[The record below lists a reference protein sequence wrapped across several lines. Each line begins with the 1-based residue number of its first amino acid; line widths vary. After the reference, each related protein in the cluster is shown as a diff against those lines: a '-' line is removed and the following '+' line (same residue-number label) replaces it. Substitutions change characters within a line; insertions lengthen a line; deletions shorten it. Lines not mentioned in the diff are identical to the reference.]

1 MRKSRG
7 VIDSLQGGVSVMGRL
22 RYLRF
27 TGRQRV
33 LIWLTVIFTLLL
45 ALTVA
50 VVLHMKPVVVDL
62 ATARTSNA
70 VNRIV
75 VAAVNDAVDS
85 GRIDYE
91 QLVDFD
97 KDAEGHVTA
106 LRSNMAAFNR
116 LQASIADD
124 ILQRMAEVSSTDL
137 AIPIGTLTGSPLLAG
152 RGPCLR
158 VRMQSVGTA
167 TARFDNQFSSAG
179 INQTR
184 HRIILDV
191 DVHVSILLPG
201 LTTYTKVSNEISVA
215 ETVIV
220 GGVPETYTY
229 FSTAPDEIENYAD
242 EYIINNA

>member
-1 MRKSRG
+1 
-7 VIDSLQGGVSVMGRL
+7 MGRL
-22 RYLRF
+22 RYLRL

-33 LIWLTVIFTLLL
+33 LFWLTVIFALLL

-97 KDAEGHVTA
+97 KDADGHVTA

-184 HRIILDV
+184 HRIILNV

-229 FSTAPDEIENYAD
+229 FSTTPDEIENYAD

>member
-1 MRKSRG
+1 
-7 VIDSLQGGVSVMGRL
+7 MGRL

-167 TARFDNQFSSAG
+167 TARFNNQFSSAG

-229 FSTAPDEIENYAD
+229 FSTTPDEVENYAD

>member
-1 MRKSRG
+1 
-7 VIDSLQGGVSVMGRL
+7 MGRL

-45 ALTVA
+45 ALTVT

-97 KDAEGHVTA
+97 KDADGHVTA

-184 HRIILDV
+184 HRILLDV

-229 FSTAPDEIENYAD
+229 FSTTPDEIENYAD

>member
-1 MRKSRG
+1 
-7 VIDSLQGGVSVMGRL
+7 MGRL

-220 GGVPETYTY
+220 GGVPDTYTY
-229 FSTAPDEIENYAD
+229 FSTTPDEIENYAD
-242 EYIINNA
+242 EYIINNG

>member
-1 MRKSRG
+1 
-7 VIDSLQGGVSVMGRL
+7 MGRL

-70 VNRIV
+70 VNCIV

-229 FSTAPDEIENYAD
+229 FSTTPDEIENYAD

>member
-1 MRKSRG
+1 
-7 VIDSLQGGVSVMGRL
+7 MGRL

-220 GGVPETYTY
+220 GGVPETSTS
-229 FSTAPDEIENYAD
+229 FSTAPDAIEN
-242 EYIINNA
+242 

>member
-1 MRKSRG
+1 
-7 VIDSLQGGVSVMGRL
+7 MGRL
-22 RYLRF
+22 RYLRL

-33 LIWLTVIFTLLL
+33 LFWLTGIFALLL

-137 AIPIGTLTGSPLLAG
+137 SIPIGTLTGSPLLAG

-184 HRIILDV
+184 HRIILNV

-229 FSTAPDEIENYAD
+229 FSTTPDEIENYAD

>member
-1 MRKSRG
+1 
-7 VIDSLQGGVSVMGRL
+7 MGRL

-106 LRSNMAAFNR
+106 LRSDMAAFNR

-229 FSTAPDEIENYAD
+229 FSTTPDEVENYAD

>member
-1 MRKSRG
+1 
-7 VIDSLQGGVSVMGRL
+7 MGRL

-167 TARFDNQFSSAG
+167 TTRFDNQFSSAG

-229 FSTAPDEIENYAD
+229 FSTTPDEIENYAD

>member
-1 MRKSRG
+1 M
-7 VIDSLQGGVSVMGRL
+7 
-22 RYLRF
+22 
-27 TGRQRV
+27 

-62 ATARTSNA
+62 ATARISNA

-97 KDAEGHVTA
+97 KDADGHVTA

-229 FSTAPDEIENYAD
+229 FSTTPDEIENYAD

>member
-1 MRKSRG
+1 
-7 VIDSLQGGVSVMGRL
+7 MGRL

-229 FSTAPDEIENYAD
+229 FSTTPDEIENYAN

>member
-1 MRKSRG
+1 M
-7 VIDSLQGGVSVMGRL
+7 
-22 RYLRF
+22 
-27 TGRQRV
+27 

-75 VAAVNDAVDS
+75 VAAVNDAVES
-85 GRIDYE
+85 GRIDYA

-229 FSTAPDEIENYAD
+229 FSTTPDEVENYAD

>member
-1 MRKSRG
+1 
-7 VIDSLQGGVSVMGRL
+7 MGRL

-45 ALTVA
+45 PLTVA

-97 KDAEGHVTA
+97 KDADGHVTA

-229 FSTAPDEIENYAD
+229 FSTTPDEIENYAD
-242 EYIINNA
+242 EYIINNG

>member
-1 MRKSRG
+1 
-7 VIDSLQGGVSVMGRL
+7 MGRL
-22 RYLRF
+22 RYLRL
-27 TGRQRV
+27 TGRQKA
-33 LIWLTVIFTLLL
+33 LIWITLVFALLL
-45 ALTVA
+45 GLTTA
-50 VVLHMKPVVVDL
+50 AVLHMKPIVVNL
-62 ATARTSNA
+62 ATARTSNT

-97 KDAEGHVTA
+97 KDADGHVTA

-152 RGPCLR
+152 RGPCLH

-220 GGVPETYTY
+220 GGVPDTYTY
-229 FSTAPDEIENYAD
+229 FSTTPDEIEHYAD
-242 EYIINNA
+242 EYIINNG

>member
-1 MRKSRG
+1 
-7 VIDSLQGGVSVMGRL
+7 MGRL

-116 LQASIADD
+116 LQPSIADD
-124 ILQRMAEVSSTDL
+124 ILQSNAEVSSTDL

-229 FSTAPDEIENYAD
+229 FSTTPDEVENYAD

>member
-7 VIDSLQGGVSVMGRL
+7 VIDSLQGGERHGTAPLSAIHRAAEGADL
-22 RYLRF
+22 ADSH
-27 TGRQRV
+27 
-33 LIWLTVIFTLLL
+33 FTLLL

-229 FSTAPDEIENYAD
+229 FSTTPDEVENYAD

>member
-1 MRKSRG
+1 
-7 VIDSLQGGVSVMGRL
+7 MGRL

-62 ATARTSNA
+62 ATARISNA

-97 KDAEGHVTA
+97 KDADGHVTA

-137 AIPIGTLTGSPLLAG
+137 TIPIGTLTGSPLLAG

-229 FSTAPDEIENYAD
+229 FSTTPDEIENYAD

>member
-1 MRKSRG
+1 
-7 VIDSLQGGVSVMGRL
+7 MGRL
-22 RYLRF
+22 RYLRL

-97 KDAEGHVTA
+97 KDADGHVTA

-229 FSTAPDEIENYAD
+229 FSTTPDEIENYAD

>member
-1 MRKSRG
+1 
-7 VIDSLQGGVSVMGRL
+7 MGRL

-50 VVLHMKPVVVDL
+50 IMLHMKPVVVDL

-229 FSTAPDEIENYAD
+229 FSTTPDEVENYAD

>member
-1 MRKSRG
+1 
-7 VIDSLQGGVSVMGRL
+7 MGRL

-215 ETVIV
+215 ETVII

-229 FSTAPDEIENYAD
+229 FSTTPDEVENYAD

>member
-1 MRKSRG
+1 
-7 VIDSLQGGVSVMGRL
+7 MGRL

-33 LIWLTVIFTLLL
+33 LIWLTVVITLLL

-97 KDAEGHVTA
+97 KDADGHVTA

-229 FSTAPDEIENYAD
+229 FSTTPDEVENYAD

>member
-1 MRKSRG
+1 
-7 VIDSLQGGVSVMGRL
+7 MGRL

-75 VAAVNDAVDS
+75 VAAVNDAVES
-85 GRIDYE
+85 GRIDYA

-229 FSTAPDEIENYAD
+229 FSTTPDEIENYAD
-242 EYIINNA
+242 EYIINNG

>member
-1 MRKSRG
+1 
-7 VIDSLQGGVSVMGRL
+7 MGRL

-220 GGVPETYTY
+220 GGVPQTYTY
-229 FSTAPDEIENYAD
+229 FSTTEDKIEDYAD
-242 EYIINNA
+242 EYIMNNG

>member
-1 MRKSRG
+1 
-7 VIDSLQGGVSVMGRL
+7 MGRL
-22 RYLRF
+22 RYLRL

-91 QLVDFD
+91 QLVSFD

-229 FSTAPDEIENYAD
+229 FSTTPDEIENYAD

>member
-1 MRKSRG
+1 
-7 VIDSLQGGVSVMGRL
+7 MGRL

-97 KDAEGHVTA
+97 KDADGHVTA

-184 HRIILDV
+184 HRILLDV

-229 FSTAPDEIENYAD
+229 FSTTPDEVENYAD

>member
-1 MRKSRG
+1 
-7 VIDSLQGGVSVMGRL
+7 MGRL
-22 RYLRF
+22 RYLRL

-33 LIWLTVIFTLLL
+33 LIWLTAIFTLLL

-97 KDAEGHVTA
+97 KDADGHVTA

-184 HRIILDV
+184 HRIILNV

-229 FSTAPDEIENYAD
+229 FSTTPDEIENYAD

>member
-1 MRKSRG
+1 
-7 VIDSLQGGVSVMGRL
+7 MGRL

-97 KDAEGHVTA
+97 KDADGHVTA

-116 LQASIADD
+116 LQASIAND

-229 FSTAPDEIENYAD
+229 FSTTPDEIENYAD

>member
-1 MRKSRG
+1 
-7 VIDSLQGGVSVMGRL
+7 MGRL

-158 VRMQSVGTA
+158 VRMQSVGPA

-229 FSTAPDEIENYAD
+229 FSTTPDEVENYAD

>member
-229 FSTAPDEIENYAD
+229 FSTTPDEIENYAD
-242 EYIINNA
+242 EYIINNG

>member
-1 MRKSRG
+1 
-7 VIDSLQGGVSVMGRL
+7 MGRL

-33 LIWLTVIFTLLL
+33 LIWLTVIFALLL
-45 ALTVA
+45 ALAVA

-229 FSTAPDEIENYAD
+229 FSTTPDEIENYAD

>member
-1 MRKSRG
+1 
-7 VIDSLQGGVSVMGRL
+7 MGRL

-33 LIWLTVIFTLLL
+33 LIWLTVVITLLL

-167 TARFDNQFSSAG
+167 AARFDNQFSSAG

-229 FSTAPDEIENYAD
+229 FSTTPDEVENYAD

>member
-1 MRKSRG
+1 
-7 VIDSLQGGVSVMGRL
+7 MGRL

-33 LIWLTVIFTLLL
+33 LVWLTVIFTLLL

-75 VAAVNDAVDS
+75 VAAVNDAVES
-85 GRIDYE
+85 GRIDYA

-229 FSTAPDEIENYAD
+229 FSTTPDEVENYAD